1 MCVELQIQVG
11 YSQVGTLFKL
21 LDRFNAELMD
31 VNYNKV
37 INIKF
42 KMRQQKVQHF
52 QRQLD
57 IINLVA
63 EKMWKGSKYD

>member
-1 MCVELQIQVG
+1 EILCSELQIQVG

-63 EKMWKGSKYD
+63 EEM

>member
-1 MCVELQIQVG
+1 
-11 YSQVGTLFKL
+11 

-31 VNYNKV
+31 VNYNKD

-52 QRQLD
+52 QRQLN

-63 EKMWKGSKYD
+63 EDNVERGKV